1 MDVFGSYFYADS
13 CYYFISQ
20 KVPLDASV
28 HWQPVPSEELP
39 PAVMRCP
46 SPIIDCPVG
55 PGQQTRSLPSPNVAV
70 AVLSDNVAQTVDII
84 DLTSD
89 SEPDCTMT
97 PKERRRAEKLRQKA
111 TQIAIMLRARGLNSS
126 NTTVEELKKIC
137 HQHMNKSK

>member
-1 MDVFGSYFYADS
+1 MGVFGSYFYADS
-13 CYYFISQ
+13 CYYLTSQ
-20 KVPLDASV
+20 KVPMDASV
-28 HWQPVPSEELP
+28 YWHPVPSEELP

-46 SPIIDCPVG
+46 SPIVG

-89 SEPDCTMT
+89 TEPDCTMT
-97 PKERRRAEKLRQKA
+97 SKERRRAEKLRQEA
-111 TQIAIMLRARGLNSS
+111 TRIAIMLRARGLNSS

-137 HQHMNKSK
+137 INI